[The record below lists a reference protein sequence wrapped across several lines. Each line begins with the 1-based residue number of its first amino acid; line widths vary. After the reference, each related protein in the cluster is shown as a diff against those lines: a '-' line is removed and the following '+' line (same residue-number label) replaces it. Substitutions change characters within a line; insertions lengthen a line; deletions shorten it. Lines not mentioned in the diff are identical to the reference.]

1 MIENKT
7 QTHSRHDIVN
17 LFMKGLALLEK
28 ESDPAEI
35 LWLFADDCVIGNVQ
49 MDVKMHGPEGARR
62 FWTDYRHT
70 FREIESK
77 FSRITETEDV
87 AVLEW
92 TSEGT
97 LITGQPVK
105 YSGASVLTISNERIV
120 DFMAYFD
127 SRHLHAHLH

>member
-7 QTHSRHDIVN
+7 QTHSRHDVVN
-17 LFMKGLALLEK
+17 LFMQGLARLEK
-28 ESDPAEI
+28 ESDPADI
-35 LWLFADDCVIGNVQ
+35 LKLFADNCVIGNVQ
-49 MDVKMHGPEGARR
+49 MDTKMHGAEGTRR
-62 FWTDYRHT
+62 FWNDYRHT
-70 FREIESK
+70 FREIESS

-87 AVLEW
+87 AGLEW

-97 LITGQPVK
+97 LMTGQPVK

-127 SRHLHAHLH
+127 SRHLHAHLY